1 MNVDVKIYTEFNHD
15 HGLPVYETEGAAAMD
30 VRANASV
37 TLQPKETKLIPT
49 GVYVAIPEGYAINV
63 LPRSGM
69 SLKTALRICNA
80 PGLIDADFRG
90 EINIIAQNTHGSVEM
105 HITKG
110 ERIAQ
115 LRLVEVPKIV
125 WQPVNSKEDLGDT
138 VRGAGGFGSSGVN

>member
-1 MNVDVKIYTEFNHD
+1 MNVNVKIYTEFNHE
-15 HGLPVYETEGAAAMD
+15 HGLPIYETEGAAAMD

-37 TLQPKETKLIPT
+37 VLQPKETKLIPT
-49 GVYVAIPEGYAINV
+49 GIYVAIPEGYALNV

-69 SLKTALRICNA
+69 SLKTALRVTNA
-80 PGLIDADFRG
+80 PGLCDSDYRG

-115 LRLVEVPKIV
+115 LRLVEVPKVV
-125 WQPVNSKEDLGDT
+125 WEPVNSKEELGST
-138 VRGAGGFGSSGVN
+138 ERGAGGLGSTGGN